1 MKQEES
7 NNREMHR
14 LLQRQLKKLLP
25 GYPHIPDEMR
35 ALFHAIN
42 ESYYHYDN
50 DRLLVETAMRESSD
64 ELSGKRAQLK
74 AMLDHQSVV
83 IDSLKHAVSKLLPG
97 HAILRDDDL
106 IRIAD
111 FLQDEITRRQKAENQ
126 KEQSEQRLL
135 SILNSLN
142 LGMVEYDLEGKL
154 NTVHDNFASLFG
166 YQASDLHGTGANF
179 LMSGEGVFLDK
190 NAQQVFRYSCRNE
203 VFEAPLVKSN
213 GETIWV
219 LCNTTPIYD
228 MANNVSGGV
237 MVVFDITDQKKLESQ
252 LRHAQ
257 RAAEAGLEVRKSI
270 LANVSH
276 ELRTP
281 VNAIV
286 GMSSLLSATELTS
299 VQKQY
304 IETLKFSSDGLLVL
318 IDDLLDVSRI
328 ESGKVELENIPFSLD
343 KILCALSI
351 SLGLKAREKGLQFK
365 YSIDPLIS
373 DYLFGDPHR
382 FNQILTNLISNAI
395 KFTAKGEIKVS
406 ITLVEQRSDDQFIQV
421 SVIDSGIG
429 IAENRLNAIFQE
441 FSQEDTSTSRKYG
454 GTGLGLTIS
463 KKLVEMMGGNL
474 KVTSVKNVG
483 SEFYF
488 SIVLRKSE
496 EPEKVNENFNP
507 DLSDKRILLVED
519 NPINQYLAMTLLKSW
534 NAHVV
539 MCNDGQ
545 EAIDAINQDV
555 YDVIL
560 MDLQMPMLDGF
571 ETTEILR
578 NEMRIMI
585 PIIALTANAINGERD
600 QCLAL
605 GMNEYVSKPF
615 QPELLYK
622 KILNVTGDKDE
633 GASGISEDMR
643 RA

>member
-1 MKQEES
+1 MKQVES

-14 LLQRQLKKLLP
+14 LLQRQLKKFLP
-25 GYPHIPDEMR
+25 GYPHVPDEMR
-35 ALFHAIN
+35 ALFDAIN

-83 IDSLKHAVSKLLPG
+83 IDSLKEAVSKLLPG

-142 LGMVEYDLEGKL
+142 LGMVEYDLEGRL

-166 YQASDLHGTGANF
+166 YQASDLLSTGANF

-190 NAQQVFRYSCRNE
+190 NSKQVFRYSCRNE

-228 MANNVSGGV
+228 MANNISGGV
-237 MVVFDITDQKKLESQ
+237 MVVFDITEQKKLESQ

-286 GMSSLLSATELTS
+286 GMSSLLSATELTPM
-299 VQKQY
+299 QKQY

-343 KILCALSI
+343 KILRALSV
-351 SLGLKAREKGLQFK
+351 SLGLKAREKGLQFN
-365 YSIDPLIS
+365 YAIDPLVS
-373 DYLFGDPHR
+373 NYLFGDPHR
-382 FNQILTNLISNAI
+382 INQILTNLISNAI

-406 ITLVEQRSDDQFIQV
+406 VALVEQRSDDQFVQV

-622 KILNVTGDKDE
+622 KILNVTGDNDE
-633 GASGISEDMR
+633 DASGISEDMR

>member
-1 MKQEES
+1 MKQVES

-14 LLQRQLKKLLP
+14 LLQRQLKKFLP
-25 GYPHIPDEMR
+25 GYPHVPDEMR
-35 ALFHAIN
+35 ALFDAIN

-83 IDSLKHAVSKLLPG
+83 IDSLKEAVSKLLPG

-142 LGMVEYDLEGKL
+142 LGMVEYDLEGRL

-166 YQASDLHGTGANF
+166 YQASDLLSTGANF

-190 NAQQVFRYSCRNE
+190 NSKQVFRYSCRNE

-228 MANNVSGGV
+228 MANNISGGV
-237 MVVFDITDQKKLESQ
+237 MVVFDITEQKKLESQ

-286 GMSSLLSATELTS
+286 GMSSLLSATELTPM
-299 VQKQY
+299 QKQY

-343 KILCALSI
+343 KILRALSV
-351 SLGLKAREKGLQFK
+351 SLGLKAREKGLQFN
-365 YSIDPLIS
+365 YAIDPLVS
-373 DYLFGDPHR
+373 NYLFGDPHR
-382 FNQILTNLISNAI
+382 INQILTNLISNAI

-406 ITLVEQRSDDQFIQV
+406 VALIEQRSDDQFVQV

-622 KILNVTGDKDE
+622 KILNVTGDNDE
-633 GASGISEDMR
+633 DASGISEDMR